1 MGKDFP
7 GDSEDKE
14 SACNAGDWSLIP
26 GMGRSPG
33 ERNGN
38 LLQYSCLK
46 NSMDRGA
53 WQAAVHGVAKESDM
67 TEQVT
72 TARSGQ
78 SRQLLIFLDKPWL
91 CEELTDLSL
100 GCPVKEVERFA
111 YISFMCP
118 NSSSLVIR
126 ILLPPGA
133 GLHLLQGRLISYF
146 QGDCVSLVLVVS

>member
-78 SRQLLIFLDKPWL
+78 SRQLLFFLDKP
-91 CEELTDLSL
+91 
-100 GCPVKEVERFA
+100 
-111 YISFMCP
+111 
-118 NSSSLVIR
+118 
-126 ILLPPGA
+126 
-133 GLHLLQGRLISYF
+133 
-146 QGDCVSLVLVVS
+146 